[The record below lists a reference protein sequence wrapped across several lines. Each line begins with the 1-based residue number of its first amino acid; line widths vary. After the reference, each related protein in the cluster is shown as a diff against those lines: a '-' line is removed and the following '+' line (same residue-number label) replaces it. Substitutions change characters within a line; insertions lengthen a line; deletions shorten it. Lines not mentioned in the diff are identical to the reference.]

1 MVEINRDGAQ
11 GSANRNKSQSGRS
24 DLGMEAPA
32 APDIN
37 ALVTGLQGGLVG
49 ERVAAQLSPKPIV
62 QCSVS
67 LIFNK

>member
-1 MVEINRDGAQ
+1 MVLGAPQ
-11 GSANRNKSQSGRS
+11 IGKAAGWTWVWKP
-24 DLGMEAPA
+24 PA

-49 ERVAAQLSPKPIV
+49 ERLAAQLSPKPIV

-67 LIFNK
+67 LTFNK